1 MSLTLPR
8 AAHKHDRRMSHRRAL
23 LTAVVVLAT
32 AGSASAQRAQPAP
45 KPPPT
50 ASSEQTEAF
59 LRQMGDA
66 QKWMGEELWKI
77 KDKIDNLP
85 SVIAE
90 AKEGDAAINE
100 DVEKLRDEVKG
111 LYVEISSVKQQID
124 ELKEHVDAVNANVSA
139 FRTYAG
145 FFLALVLL
153 MVITIFVTTVIRR

>member
-1 MSLTLPR
+1 MPR
-8 AAHKHDRRMSHRRAL
+8 RRAL
-23 LTAVVVLAT
+23 LAIVVVLVT
-32 AGSASAQRAQPAP
+32 VGGASAQRAQTAP
-45 KPPPT
+45 KSPDQT
-50 ASSEQTEAF
+50 AAF

-77 KDKIDNLP
+77 KEKVEALP
-85 SVIAE
+85 SIIAE

-100 DVEKLRDEVKG
+100 DIDKLREEVKG
-111 LYVEISSVKQQID
+111 LYVEISGVKQQID
-124 ELKEHVDAVNANVSA
+124 ELKEHIEGVNANVSA